1 MSQLALKSHSLV
13 HIRFRQIYIYIY
25 IERNEP
31 KLIKRKKQ
39 AAALQKENVKNNR

>member
-13 HIRFRQIYIYIY
+13 HIRFRQIYIY